1 MKMNKKLALLIA
13 AIMFASATSV
23 QLANISCAEGI
34 PGENLYKG
42 KEQLKR
48 EREEREKAQ
57 QAQQA
62 AQTSTDEY
70 EPVSDEQIFGS
81 EAELPL
87 YYPNA
92 TMKSAVAKYKKH
104 NYSGCIQELYSI
116 LKKDKENSLAY
127 YYLAMAYIKAGKKDQ
142 AQAAYQ
148 KVINLNRNEVLVEY
162 AQKGKACLSGDPSC
176 TGAGN
181 DENTDEMDKFISSPY
196 GNGFS
201 EEANTNWKK
210 MQLKYLQNKI
220 NNGGTLTPQEVEKM
234 KKLNKSET
242 FSTNKLAFADNGSKK
257 NSKTPSNGEILEALD
272 VLKRAGLNISAE
284 TPSATETTA
293 QTEVPVQTT
302 AQPAQPQVQ
311 PAQNPMAYTPDPQ
324 IQQMS
329 MMLNG
334 GNNNNT
340 DPMMYMLPY
349 MMNANNGQN
358 IDPKVI
364 QSMMMNS
371 MMNSLNSMNPVNNNN

>member
-1 MKMNKKLALLIA
+1 MQI
-13 AIMFASATSV
+13 T
-23 QLANISCAEGI
+23 
-34 PGENLYKG
+34 
-42 KEQLKR
+42 
-48 EREEREKAQ
+48 AQ
-57 QAQQA
+57 
-62 AQTSTDEY
+62 
-70 EPVSDEQIFGS
+70 
-81 EAELPL
+81 
-87 YYPNA
+87 
-92 TMKSAVAKYKKH
+92 
-104 NYSGCIQELYSI
+104 
-116 LKKDKENSLAY
+116 
-127 YYLAMAYIKAGKKDQ
+127 
-142 AQAAYQ
+142 
-148 KVINLNRNEVLVEY
+148 
-162 AQKGKACLSGDPSC
+162 
-176 TGAGN
+176 
-181 DENTDEMDKFISSPY
+181 
-196 GNGFS
+196 
-201 EEANTNWKK
+201 
-210 MQLKYLQNKI
+210 
-220 NNGGTLTPQEVEKM
+220 
-234 KKLNKSET
+234 
-242 FSTNKLAFADNGSKK
+242 KK

>member
-1 MKMNKKLALLIA
+1 MNKKIALLIA
-13 AIMFASATSV
+13 GIMFTSTV
-23 QLANISCAEGI
+23 GIQLTNVSYGEGI

-48 EREEREKAQ
+48 ERLERERIEQEQ
-57 QAQQA
+57 QA
-62 AQTSTDEY
+62 TETHPDY
-70 EPVSDEQIFGS
+70 TVITDEQIFGT
-81 EAELPL
+81 EGEIPA

-92 TMKSAVAKYKKH
+92 TIKSAIGKYKNH

-116 LKKDKENSLAY
+116 LKKDKNNSIAY

-142 AQAAYQ
+142 ASAAYQ
-148 KVINLNRNEVLVEY
+148 KVINLNSNDLLVDY
-162 AQKGKACLSGDPSC
+162 AIRGKACLNGEPSC

-181 DENTDEMDKFISSPY
+181 ENIDDLDRFISSPY

-201 EEANTNWKK
+201 QKANEDLKK
-210 MQLKYLQNKI
+210 MQLKYFQNKI
-220 NNGGTLTPQEVEKM
+220 NNGGTLTPQETEQM
-234 KKLNKSET
+234 NQLNKTET
-242 FSTNKLAFADNGSKK
+242 IKINKIAFAENGSKK
-257 NSKTPSNGEILEALD
+257 NSKMPSNSEVLEALD

-284 TPSATETTA
+284 TPTIEAKTENLNQLPVPAVKTQATEQLT
-293 QTEVPVQTT
+293 
-302 AQPAQPQVQ
+302 
-311 PAQNPMAYTPDPQ
+311 QNSMTYTPDPQ